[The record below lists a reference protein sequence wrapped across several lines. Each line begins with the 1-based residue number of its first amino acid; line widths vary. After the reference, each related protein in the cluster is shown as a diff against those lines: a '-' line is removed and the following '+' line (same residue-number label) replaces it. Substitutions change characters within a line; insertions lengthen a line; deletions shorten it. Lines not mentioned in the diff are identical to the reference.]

1 MEWTILFAGP
11 VGAGKTQAVSTISDI
26 EVVCTEE
33 LATDETRTLKPHTTV
48 ALDVGVMNL
57 GAGDKVRLLGSP
69 GQGRFDFMWD
79 ILIEQAKGLVL
90 LIDHSRE
97 ESVADLEHYLAQLRA
112 RMGSRPKPIVIGITH
127 VDLAPHRPLAIY
139 QAAWRTRCACSE
151 CRPPLFKVDAREAAD
166 VQRLMMVLTSMLE
179 VAAKVPNG
187 YAH

>member
-112 RMGSRPKPIVIGITH
+112 RMGSRPKPIVIGITSTWRRTGRWPSTRRRG
-127 VDLAPHRPLAIY
+127 AP
-139 QAAWRTRCACSE
+139 
-151 CRPPLFKVDAREAAD
+151 DARAAN
-166 VQRLMMVLTSMLE
+166 
-179 VAAKVPNG
+179 VARPSSRWTHARRRTYSG
-187 YAH
+187 